1 MEKDNCISYFQK
13 IMKLNQTKPFLCRNI
28 GFFRKG
34 NKSVT
39 WGHLTNWADNR
50 KNSLKTPFSPHIIL
64 EYNQTE
70 ANETNFW

>member
-1 MEKDNCISYFQK
+1 
-13 IMKLNQTKPFLCRNI
+13 MKLNQTKPFLCRNI

-50 KNSLKTPFSPHIIL
+50 KNSLKTPFSPHIML
-64 EYNQTE
+64 EYNQYCRPT
-70 ANETNFW
+70 ALRLAFFMGY